1 MYSMTHE
8 HNEPV
13 YGLKRF
19 VLDTESDIADLPT
32 TSGIIV
38 PGSTAFVIAT
48 SATYILNN
56 QRVWTKIQSNSNGSS
71 SDTSDTSTDNTY
83 IWDGGDISS

>member
-19 VLDTESDIADLPT
+19 VVDAESDIADLPT
-32 TSGIIV
+32 INGIIV

-56 QRVWTKIQSNSNGSS
+56 QRVWIKIQSNSSGSG